1 MKAPRTLLL
10 FGLLVATVGCNRDYL
25 RREHA
30 RGSTPS
36 PLAREFARGP
46 MAAPLPPLPPP
57 LPKPPAEPPVAPP
70 RPEAVTGLVPTMP
83 TLQDTG
89 IALAESEHFISAEE
103 DRKRLLE
110 RIRER
115 REEKRDER
123 RDPKPKTELPSPFT
137 PKDKEKEPPKP
148 MGAGSTPADVA
159 VVKTLL
165 ESFKKRFAELSDFEA
180 RLIKR
185 EVVNGK
191 ETTQD
196 EILYRYRV
204 KPQSVYMKTLS
215 EAGQG
220 REVLYIA
227 GQKNMTIVTGK
238 GDNPIVG
245 VGYKTDLDP
254 DSKMAT
260 AKSRHKIY
268 DAGFT
273 RSEKGLTRAIEAAE
287 KGNPI
292 VMKALGPVKR
302 KEYDYPLEGVALEL
316 KPGQDPSMPKGGR
329 REIFFDPKVDSPSYM
344 LPVVAT
350 AHEPDGREVE
360 YYYFD
365 KFKVP
370 ANFDW
375 NPDNLG
381 RKK

>member
-1 MKAPRTLLL
+1 MKTPQALLL
-10 FGLLVATVGCNRDYL
+10 VGLLVATVGCNRDYL
-25 RREHA
+25 RRDHA

-46 MAAPLPPLPPP
+46 MAAPMPPLPPP

-70 RPEAVTGLVPTMP
+70 RSDAVTGLVPTLP
-83 TLQDTG
+83 SSLDPPIT
-89 IALAESEHFISAEE
+89 LAEGEQFISTAE

-148 MGAGSTPADVA
+148 MGAGSAPADVA

-165 ESFKKRFAELSDFEA
+165 DGFKKRFAELTDFEA

-191 ETTQD
+191 ETPQD

-227 GQKNMTIVTGK
+227 GQKTMTIVTGK

-245 VGYKTDLDP
+245 AGYKTDLDP
-254 DSKMAT
+254 DSKMASG
-260 AKSRHKIY
+260 KSRHKIY

-292 VMKALGPVKR
+292 VMKALGPREAQRVR
-302 KEYDYPLEGVALEL
+302 LP
-316 KPGQDPSMPKGGR
+316 PGR
-329 REIFFDPKVDSPSYM
+329 RG
-344 LPVVAT
+344 A
-350 AHEPDGREVE
+350 
-360 YYYFD
+360 
-365 KFKVP
+365 
-370 ANFDW
+370 
-375 NPDNLG
+375 
-381 RKK
+381 